1 MPLSA
6 ATARP
11 GRRRRGLHPAHGV
24 QGKFAGFSCRHCRV
38 VVPGGAAAIGVLCA
52 ASLVSHVFSYCRRCQ
67 CCRCWP
73 GQTPFLWRTSLSSER
88 LPPHNFTVRPLKI
101 CADISLQRIR
111 LNSAMVLLVCQ
122 DSRSYGVANT
132 PPQATLDR
140 QGLSVG
146 HREQSPAHWRQ
157 SQAAVATAAGPA
169 PSTRWTSLRRKDRA
183 RTEIHTSRQ
192 RSEGHSLSL
201 RPCWRLPA
209 SGAQFTCCMA
219 PQKCFPSSAAGS
231 APSGARHTTR
241 HLTLELLRTF
251 LLLILPTCSDVVP
264 PLHLV

>member
-38 VVPGGAAAIGVLCA
+38 VVPGGAACHRC
-52 ASLVSHVFSYCRRCQ
+52 LVRCFPCLTRVQWKCRRCL
-67 CCRCWP
+67 CCQCWP
-73 GQTPFLWRTSLSSER
+73 GQTRFLWRTSLPSER
-88 LPPHNFTVRPLKI
+88 LPPHNFTVGILKI
-101 CADISLQRIR
+101 YADISLQRIR

-122 DSRSYGVANT
+122 YSRSYGVANT
-132 PPQATLDR
+132 PPQAPLDR

-201 RPCWRLPA
+201 RPCWRRPA

-219 PQKCFPSSAAGS
+219 PQKTVLMQHCCWQRAG
-231 APSGARHTTR
+231 
-241 HLTLELLRTF
+241 
-251 LLLILPTCSDVVP
+251 
-264 PLHLV
+264 